1 MRASIEFKQKRRE
14 NTTKAASMQEFFQMV
29 HRAPP
34 FLHRASAQHP
44 RGKVPYFCFA
54 LVYLSQVLC
63 MSSTVILSAARTPI
77 GAFMGSLSSLTAP
90 QLGAIAIKAA
100 LERAGVSPN
109 EVSEVIM
116 GNVLTAGV
124 GQAPARQ
131 AAIGAGLPVTVP
143 CMTINKVCGSGLK
156 SVMLADQ
163 AIRCQDADVVVAGGQ
178 ESMSNAP
185 YLLPKGRTGYRYGH
199 GQVLDSMLLDG
210 LTDAYEPEPMGVFA
224 DRCAVTC
231 GISRAEQDEYAIES
245 YRRALR
251 AQEEGYF
258 ADEIVPVT
266 VRAGKSETTVT
277 LDEEPQKVKFE
288 KIPELK
294 PVFTP
299 EGTVTAANASS
310 IDDGAAALVLASE
323 DWAAAH
329 GKKPMARIVAQ
340 ATYAHAPADFNTA
353 PIHSIER
360 LLAKANMTVDQIDLF
375 EINEAFAVTALA
387 AKQQL
392 GIPHEKLNV
401 HGGAVALGHPIGA
414 SGARIL
420 TTLLYALRRYGKR
433 YGVAA
438 LCIGGGEATSVLV
451 EMLN

>member
-1 MRASIEFKQKRRE
+1 
-14 NTTKAASMQEFFQMV
+14 
-29 HRAPP
+29 
-34 FLHRASAQHP
+34 
-44 RGKVPYFCFA
+44 
-54 LVYLSQVLC
+54 
-63 MSSTVILSAARTPI
+63 
-77 GAFMGSLSSLTAP
+77 MGSLASLNAP
-90 QLGAIAIKAA
+90 ELGALAIKAA
-100 LERAGVSPN
+100 LDRAGVTPDQ
-109 EVSEVIM
+109 VSQVIM

-131 AAIGAGLPVTVP
+131 AALKAGLPTTTP

-156 SVMLADQ
+156 AVMLADQ
-163 AIRCQDADVVVAGGQ
+163 AIRCGDADVVVAGGQ

-224 DRCAVTC
+224 DRCAATC
-231 GISRAEQDEYAIES
+231 GITRQQQDDYAIES
-245 YRRALR
+245 YRRALY
-251 AQEEGYF
+251 AQEQGYF
-258 ADEIVPVT
+258 DDEIVPVT
-266 VRAGKSETTVT
+266 VRSGKSEIVVK

-294 PVFTP
+294 PVFTKD
-299 EGTVTAANASS
+299 GTVTAANASS
-310 IDDGAAALVLASE
+310 IDDGAAALVLASHE
-323 DWAAAH
+323 WAQQH
-329 GKKPMARIVAQ
+329 GRSPLARIVAQ
-340 ATYAHAPADFNTA
+340 ATYAHNPSDFNTA
-353 PIHSIER
+353 PIYSIER
-360 LLAKANMTVDQIDLF
+360 LLAKAGMTIDDVDLF

-387 AKQQL
+387 ASQHL
-392 GIPHEKLNV
+392 GIPREKLNV

-438 LCIGGGEATSVLV
+438 LCIGGGEATAVLI
-451 EMLN
+451 ESIQ

>member
-1 MRASIEFKQKRRE
+1 MP
-14 NTTKAASMQEFFQMV
+14 T
-29 HRAPP
+29 
-34 FLHRASAQHP
+34 
-44 RGKVPYFCFA
+44 
-54 LVYLSQVLC
+54 
-63 MSSTVILSAARTPI
+63 TVILSAARTPI
-77 GAFMGSLSSLTAP
+77 GAFMGSLASLNAP
-90 QLGAIAIKAA
+90 ELGALAIKAA
-100 LERAGVSPN
+100 LDRAGVTPDQ
-109 EVSEVIM
+109 VSEVIM

-131 AAIGAGLPVTVP
+131 AALKAGLPTTTP

-156 SVMLADQ
+156 AVMLADQ
-163 AIRCQDADVVVAGGQ
+163 AIRCGDADVVVAGGQ

-224 DRCAVTC
+224 DRCAATC
-231 GISRAEQDEYAIES
+231 GITRQQQDDYAIES
-245 YRRALR
+245 YRRALY
-251 AQEEGYF
+251 AQEQGYF
-258 ADEIVPVT
+258 DDEIVPVT
-266 VRAGKSETTVT
+266 VRSGKSEIVVK

-294 PVFTP
+294 PVFTKD
-299 EGTVTAANASS
+299 GTVTAANASS
-310 IDDGAAALVLASE
+310 IDDGAAALVLASHE
-323 DWAAAH
+323 WAQQH
-329 GKKPMARIVAQ
+329 GRSPLARIVAQ
-340 ATYAHAPADFNTA
+340 ATYAHNPSDFNTA
-353 PIHSIER
+353 PIYSIER
-360 LLAKANMTVDQIDLF
+360 LLAKAGMTIDDVDLF

-387 AKQQL
+387 TSQHL
-392 GIPHEKLNV
+392 GIPREKLNV

-438 LCIGGGEATSVLV
+438 LCIGGGEATAVLI
-451 EMLN
+451 ESIQ